1 MNRLPDIIKR
11 NKSEQLSE
19 RIAQHEWENRFKIMV
34 VKRLGPSLAPAEVV
48 VPLSNLGKFM
58 SEIEQKINQP
68 MVKEGIIVK
77 NGMNGQPEAIVMG
90 LIPSDQRKFRYNFI
104 FALSLTI
111 MKIAEKYGGRPYS
124 TGLYY
129 ASKASQ
135 VLGQRRVERIKAFKQ
150 EVDPKGILNPGKVIA
165 GGVLST
171 AMRLAA
177 AFEPVIRP
185 FGNRVITEI
194 GERPKE
200 MVRGIPGDV
209 AWYAYSC
216 SQCGYCAVIVL
227 MNVTSSMVGV
237 GKVRVLAANGTGCG
251 NTWKAEKSGASSW

>member
-1 MNRLPDIIKR
+1 
-11 NKSEQLSE
+11 
-19 RIAQHEWENRFKIMV
+19 
-34 VKRLGPSLAPAEVV
+34 
-48 VPLSNLGKFM
+48 M

-216 SQCGYCAVIVL
+216 SQCGYCIDECDQFYGRGWESQSPRGKWYRLREYLEGREKWSQFMVDSIVSCTTCEL
-227 MNVTSSMVGV
+227 CNHRCSVSYLSSHLG
-237 GKVRVLAANGTGCG
+237 
-251 NTWKAEKSGASSW
+251 